1 MRLYDEDYEVRAYT
15 GFLADEGP
23 ERVKAAYPGSTW
35 ERLTEIKR
43 RYDPD
48 NVFHHNQ
55 NIPPA

>member
-1 MRLYDEDYEVRAYT
+1 MRLYDGDYEDRAYT
-15 GFLADEGP
+15 GFLGDEGL
-23 ERVKAAYPGSTW
+23 ERVKAAYPGPTW

-48 NVFHHNQ
+48 NVFHYNQ